1 MAAKVGLMV
10 RDSPNIEERLLNKK
24 KTEGKKKKK
33 KKRKSHT
40 CNRKMRMRD
49 LVIKVRLIHPFL
61 SLFESNLTH
70 PEIRW

>member
-33 KKRKSHT
+33 KEKA
-40 CNRKMRMRD
+40 
-49 LVIKVRLIHPFL
+49 IHVTGKCGCVTW
-61 SLFESNLTH
+61 SS
-70 PEIRW
+70 R